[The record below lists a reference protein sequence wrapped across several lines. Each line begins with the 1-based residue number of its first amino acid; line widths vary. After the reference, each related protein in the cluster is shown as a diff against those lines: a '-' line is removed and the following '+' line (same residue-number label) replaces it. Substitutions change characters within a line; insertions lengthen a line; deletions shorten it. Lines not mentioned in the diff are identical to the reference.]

1 MARDRD
7 SGVKQSG
14 MAGFRRK
21 KAGKR
26 DLRTPIVHPQY
37 WRSVFRT
44 GKTEAQIIKKSER
57 RGQDLTHDVAN
68 SVQDVHELVNKNE
81 QFM

>member
-1 MARDRD
+1 MGRDRD
-7 SGVKQSG
+7 SGVKYSG

-44 GKTEAQIIKKSER
+44 EKTEA
-57 RGQDLTHDVAN
+57 
-68 SVQDVHELVNKNE
+68 
-81 QFM
+81 